1 MAQKSPKEPKM
12 TPKPNLLLVLRLV
25 FGVEK
30 FCDADAAFNFVVTF
44 HGQSEASK
52 RTELGIFGN

>member
-1 MAQKSPKEPKM
+1 MIGPKEPKRAQNTLKM

-52 RTELGIFGN
+52 